1 MVCQKRSDARY
12 KREKA
17 AAMFYRLLRKAGFL
31 VALLAAGA
39 AAAQPVLSTRQRLHG
54 WDIYQDHQNK
64 QLFYYSPAEIV
75 LKKESSG
82 QPVFTLL
89 QMRYTGTHLYND
101 KDFKGFLN
109 LLYLSVEMTQ
119 PGADIFGKIKQ
130 SLGGRVELRPMP
142 VRQFNGELIIPLGD
156 AAAANEKYRKV
167 SAGGVDASGGG
178 GPGTVFWKERSYTMR
193 LENAEAQLLWDQ
205 VATGK
210 LAISFSYAFYA
221 EAIPGAVGQAKYS
234 GKEDFAEEMET
245 GMPEGAVFDST
256 LNTYLVKA
264 NTFPIYIDVNQWP
277 ACLKKVDVNEELP
290 PAYAA
295 FEVRCYDF
303 SDGLRPDLFKK
314 IVEIKAFGA
323 AKEYITLKTD
333 FSRNKPDL
341 SSQTARFQY
350 AVRLDQPLEY
360 RVTEINVTG
369 EKTTTQW
376 MQKKS
381 WTEVIDV
388 TTAITENKIGKMNL
402 DVEMDLDSLAAKG
415 YISATCEVAYHLN
428 GQPVQQTLKWDA
440 GADSPLKHLIF
451 MYDKEKAIRYRFAAI
466 REGKTETPGFRALDP
481 EEDYLFFDF

>member
-1 MVCQKRSDARY
+1 
-12 KREKA
+12 
-17 AAMFYRLLRKAGFL
+17 MFYKLLKKAGFL
-31 VALLAAGA
+31 LALLAAGA

-54 WDIYQDHQNK
+54 CDIYQDHHNK
-64 QLFYYSPAEIV
+64 KLFYYSPPEIV
-75 LKKESSG
+75 LKKENGG

-89 QMRYTGTHLYND
+89 QMRYTGTHLYSD

-109 LLYLSVEMTQ
+109 LLYLSVEMAQ
-119 PGADIFGKIKQ
+119 PGADVFGKIKQ
-130 SLGGRVELRPMP
+130 SLGGKVELRPMP

-167 SAGGVDASGGG
+167 SAGGVDAGSGSGSG
-178 GPGTVFWKERSYTMR
+178 NVFWQERSYTMR

-210 LAISFSYAFYA
+210 LGISFSYAFYA
-221 EAIPGAVGQAKYS
+221 EAIPGTVGQAKYE
-234 GKEDFAEEMET
+234 GQADFVEEMES

-277 ACLKKVDVNEELP
+277 ACLKKVDINEELP
-290 PAYAA
+290 PAYAS

-323 AKEYITLKTD
+323 AKEYITVKTD
-333 FSRNKPDL
+333 FSRNKSDL

-360 RVTEINVTG
+360 RVTEINVNG

-381 WTEVIDV
+381 WAEVIDV
-388 TTAITENKIGKMNL
+388 TTAVTENKIGKMNL
-402 DVEMDLDSLAAKG
+402 DVELDLDSLSAKG
-415 YISATCEVAYHLN
+415 YASANCVVAYSLN
-428 GQPVQQTLKWDA
+428 GQPLQQVLQWIAD
-440 GADSPLKHLIF
+440 GDSPLKTLVF
-451 MYDKEKAIRYRFAAI
+451 MYDKEKAVRYRFQAAG
-466 REGKTETPGFRALDP
+466 EGVAKTTGYKTLNPK
-481 EEDYLFFDF
+481 EEYLFFDFLP